1 MIYSENLLLCI
12 AVPLLIG
19 VPFIHGGVR
28 RFVLSFLTG
37 MLVCLL
43 SAYISGFFSLAF
55 ELGAK
60 NTAVYVSPVVE
71 EIMKLLPLL
80 YYLFVFLPRDE
91 ELVPMAVG
99 VGVGFSTF
107 ENGCYLL
114 AAGTEKMSFIL
125 IRGLAVGVMHI
136 VSILFF
142 AFGLVLVRRFRAM
155 TFPAVVGALALSS
168 TFHGLYNLLVSEPGI
183 TARIGYC
190 LPLAAALMLYALYRQ
205 MHMPTQ

>member
-1 MIYSENLLLCI
+1 
-12 AVPLLIG
+12 
-19 VPFIHGGVR
+19 
-28 RFVLSFLTG
+28 
-37 MLVCLL
+37 
-43 SAYISGFFSLAF
+43 
-55 ELGAK
+55 
-60 NTAVYVSPVVE
+60 
-71 EIMKLLPLL
+71 
-80 YYLFVFLPRDE
+80 
-91 ELVPMAVG
+91 MAVG

-183 TARIGYC
+183 TSHIGYC
-190 LPLAAALMLYALYRQ
+190 LPLATALMLYSLYRQ
-205 MHMPTQ
+205 MHVPTS